1 MYDWPHDD
9 ATFAEGVEHDL
20 LALRLRRAE
29 RRRAVFW
36 VPLEQRR
43 CRLVEPLLE
52 VRVVDAGGRRED
64 VLTDVAL
71 EQRRWTGA
79 PSQGLVAESS
89 KTASHFFPSSALS
102 WPLRSPTS
110 PLDLGRQHA
119 VVASAA
125 REDGH
130 LVAARDRVLN
140 EVGSDEPGA
149 AEDEDAHGRARGCGR
164 SGGQEAGRAGADEHR
179 TADGGGGLQ
188 EIASAG
194 HLLGKGWVG

>member
-1 MYDWPHDD
+1 LTDPVRVGGRVVED
-9 ATFAEGVEHDL
+9 GVPL
-20 LALRLRRAE
+20 LSLERAE
-29 RRRAVFW
+29 LAVAI
-36 VPLEQRR
+36 PDE
-43 CRLVEPLLE
+43 
-52 VRVVDAGGRRED
+52 
-64 VLTDVAL
+64 
-71 EQRRWTGA
+71 
-79 PSQGLVAESS
+79 
-89 KTASHFFPSSALS
+89 
-102 WPLRSPTS
+102 

-119 VVASAA
+119 VVASTA